1 MRHTYRNLYIFL
13 LLDIESVFIEA
24 EVNNYRQGDKIEMA
38 CYTPGASSVRY
49 YWLRNNRTITA
60 DGRIVLAQNKIII
73 TQLLES
79 DTGEYNCQVSN
90 SYGTK
95 ISNSFKLL
103 VTGEKFIYI
112 NLKEISKFIFLYT
125 VQ

>member
-1 MRHTYRNLYIFL
+1 MILFYL
-13 LLDIESVFIEA
+13 LLDIENAFIEA

-38 CYTPGASSVRY
+38 CYAPGASTVRY

-79 DTGEYNCQVSN
+79 DSGEYNCQVSN

-95 ISNSFKLL
+95 ISNSFRLL
-103 VTGEKFIYI
+103 VTGEDFLY
-112 NLKEISKFIFLYT
+112 LGHTEISDLVFL
-125 VQ
+125 VR